1 MDRAPGADKGT
12 YPGMLDNMVAGGQPH
27 GLGLKENMVKECGEE
42 AGIPPEIAQRVQP
55 VGMILYDHQSG
66 DGAKPD
72 RQYCFDLEVP
82 ADFEPV
88 AADGEVD
95 EFMLWPI
102 EQVAARVRD
111 TFAFKFNCNLVIID
125 FLIRHG
131 ILDPDSEPD
140 YTDLC
145 RGLYKGDAL

>member
-1 MDRAPGADKGT
+1 MRR
-12 YPGMLDNMVAGGQPH
+12 
-27 GLGLKENMVKECGEE
+27 E

-55 VGMILYDHQSG
+55 VGKSSTTIN
-66 DGAKPD
+66 
-72 RQYCFDLEVP
+72 RTTVRNRTVNIFDLEVP

-111 TFAFKFNCNLVIID
+111 TFAFKFNCNLVMI
-125 FLIRHG
+125 
-131 ILDPDSEPD
+131 S
-140 YTDLC
+140 
-145 RGLYKGDAL
+145 